1 MPIRL
6 SRTNACCRR
15 FAERETL
22 TFRPTFDV
30 ADGALRQKLTS
41 DQRVPYKSTGLF
53 REIAVDAL
61 VFEFIGLAMLALCV
75 IVLAVPSS
83 RRPPGRRIGNY

>member
-1 MPIRL
+1 MPTRR
-6 SRTNACCRR
+6 SRTSACCRR

-22 TFRPTFDV
+22 TFRPKF
-30 ADGALRQKLTS
+30 GAVGGAGGQKLTS
-41 DQRVPYKSTGLF
+41 GQRVPYKSTGLF

-61 VFEFIGLAMLALCV
+61 VFEFIGLAILALCV

-83 RRPPGRRIGNY
+83 RRPTGRHIGNH